1 MAALSL
7 FQFDMTARIA
17 ELDAQLDAC
26 ATVQGRQRAAVRDF
40 LLQEGIYSIEDV
52 TDEDIQDYRAYISQK
67 ENFSD
72 KQKALYA
79 GCMETVQY
87 SFYAPQNEAFLK
99 ELEAGRK
106 LTAAI
111 KKTEVYLMAHGIKRA
126 EDITYEIRASYEVYL
141 SQSINGQKR
150 LEYLKALDNMKLASI
165 QKECDKAPFKERK
178 LRYTG
183 GKIFL
188 LYHPDIEIAKT
199 FYYIRNKEELLFDF
213 SLQAAEQ
220 VKYQIFFMLNYILE
234 NEKDWKARRERFLVP
249 LKLLYNFCIEQG
261 SEDLEQLEEEDIAKF
276 KEKLDG
282 LNVDKADIYIQIVD
296 NIRKFLFL
304 RAKKTNWEANVWYM
318 DRFKFQSDRM
328 NPANPVVRIQF
339 MQVHDKENRKI
350 FKIYMQYMIGVTSLA
365 ISNIRFQ
372 FYRVSEFLEY
382 CDAKNLSVLHL
393 TAQDMDA
400 YMKHIDNGILPDTF
414 NGKVADIYKF
424 MKFMV
429 VKGYIEKV
437 PFNMEY
443 YLKNVVPTHH
453 DRALPE
459 DMVSQMLTNLHLF
472 PEHLRLMYLHLW
484 CLGLRINEVC
494 TIKGDAYYVMNGDT
508 WIRLYQNKMK
518 AEKTVPIPETLYQL
532 MTSYIQKMH
541 IAPDDYVFQ
550 NEKGG
555 AYNVGT
561 FNKQM
566 VGKCRELGIDCGD
579 YTFRSHDYRHT
590 ISTAMHGHGASIQ
603 AIRDFLGHKSE
614 EMTKQYID
622 YLPEKIDKANEEYFS
637 MKGNSIAKAVRKGG
651 NNGNETSI

>member
-1 MAALSL
+1 MAALSIL
-7 FQFDMTARIA
+7 QFDMTARIA

-26 ATVQGRQRAAVRDF
+26 ATVRGKQRAAIRDF

-52 TDEDIQDYRAYISQK
+52 TDEDIQDFREYINQRID
-67 ENFSD
+67 FTD
-72 KQKALYA
+72 KQKALYV
-79 GCMETVQY
+79 GCMETIQY
-87 SFYAPQNEAFLK
+87 AYYDPQNVEFLK
-99 ELEAGRK
+99 ELEDGK
-106 LTAAI
+106 KMTAAI
-111 KKTEVYLMAHGIKRA
+111 KKAEVYLMAHGIKRA
-126 EDITYEIRASYEVYL
+126 EDITYEIRASYEAYV
-141 SQSINGQKR
+141 SRAISGVKR
-150 LEYLKALDNMKLASI
+150 FEYIKALDNMKLASI
-165 QKECDKAPFKERK
+165 QKECDKEPFKERK

-188 LYHPDIEIAKT
+188 LYHPDIEVAKT

-213 SLQAAEQ
+213 SLNASEQ

-234 NEKDWKARRERFLVP
+234 NEKDWKLRRERFLVP
-249 LKLLYNFCIEQG
+249 LKLLYIFCIEQG
-261 SEDLEQLEEEDIAKF
+261 IEDLEKLEEKDIAKF

-282 LNVDKADIYIQIVD
+282 LEVDKADVYIQIVD

-304 RAKKTNWEANVWYM
+304 RAKKTNWDANVWYM
-318 DRFKFQSDRM
+318 ERFKLQSDRM

-339 MQVHDKENRKI
+339 MQVHDKDNRK
-350 FKIYMQYMIGVTSLA
+350 FFQCYMQYMIGVTSLS

-382 CDAKNLSVLHL
+382 CDAKNLSLLHL
-393 TAQDMDA
+393 TAHDMDA
-400 YMKHIDNGILPDTF
+400 YMKHIDSDILPATF

-424 MKFMV
+424 MRFMV

-453 DRALPE
+453 DRALPD
-459 DMVSQMLTNLHLF
+459 DMVRQMLSNLHLF

-494 TIKGDAYYVMNGDT
+494 TIKGDAYYEMNGDT

-518 AEKTVPIPETLYQL
+518 AEKTIPIPETLYHL
-532 MTSYIQKMH
+532 MISYKEKMH

-555 AYNVGT
+555 AYKVGT
-561 FNKQM
+561 FCKQM
-566 VGKCRELGIDCGD
+566 VEKCRELGIDCGD

-590 ISTAMHGHGASIQ
+590 ISTAMYGHGASLQ

-614 EMTKQYID
+614 EMTKQYVD

-637 MKGNSIAKAVRKGG
+637 MKENSIAKAVLLRPSQPDLQL
-651 NNGNETSI
+651 T